1 MRKTTGISLL
11 LLIFLS
17 LCLMIF
23 SLLSLSGATADQRLC
38 EQSAERTTEYYF
50 AVTQSSKILSMIDQQ
65 LAQVLQD
72 AESSEDPQSAFLSA
86 VPSVTDHI
94 PGVTWILEDSAE
106 TLAGP
111 SSTEE
116 VLTYSVSITEEQVLY
131 VKLSIRY
138 PKEASDTMYEITA
151 WQVMNIDDW
160 SPDTS
165 QNLLL
170 TTDSPA
176 ES

>member
-38 EQSAERTTEYYF
+38 QQSADRTTEYYA
-50 AVTQSSKILSMIDQQ
+50 AVTQANKVLSMIDRQ

-72 AESSEDPQSAFLSA
+72 AETAEDPQSAFLAGISD
-86 VPSVTDHI
+86 VTNQI
-94 PGVTWILEDSAE
+94 PGVSWIVADMEE
-106 TLAGP
+106 TLTGA
-111 SSTEE
+111 SSSDSETIA
-116 VLTYSVSITEEQVLY
+116 YSVPISEDQVLY

-138 PKEASDTMYEITA
+138 PEENSDTMYKITA
-151 WQVMNIDDW
+151 WQVINTDDW
-160 SPDTS
+160 TPDTT
-165 QNLLL
+165 QTLYQI
-170 TTDSPA
+170 A
-176 ES
+176 EAE

>member
-38 EQSAERTTEYYF
+38 EESAERTTEYYF
-50 AVTQSSKILSMIDQQ
+50 AVTQGNKILSMIDQQ
-65 LAQVLQD
+65 LAQALQE
-72 AESSEDPQSAFLSA
+72 AEASEDPQSAFLT
-86 VPSVTDHI
+86 SVSDLTNQI

-106 TLAGP
+106 TVAGVSSSEKFLA
-111 SSTEE
+111 
-116 VLTYSVSITEEQVLY
+116 YSVPITDDQVLY
-131 VKLSIRY
+131 AELSIRY
-138 PKEASDTMYEITA
+138 PAESSDTMYEITA

-165 QNLLL
+165 QNLYQI
-170 TTDSPA
+170 TETD
-176 ES
+176 